1 MRDKCVRCGEQR
13 AYTGLYCDRCKRDND
28 SVYMSTILPVVDF
41 TPMPSYDPTPSY
53 DYNSGP
59 SYEPSPS
66 FDSAFDGGSSGGGGG
81 GSDY

>member
-28 SVYMSTILPVVDF
+28 SVFMTTILPVVDF
-41 TPMPSYDPTPSY
+41 TPMF

-59 SYEPSPS
+59 SYNDSSPS
-66 FDSAFDGGSSGGGGG
+66 FDSGFDGGSSGGGGG
-81 GSDY
+81 GSEY